1 MTADLLSELNKVP
14 GVLGSAYVTNDTVVS
29 DLGEAV
35 GGEQAAERCREV
47 VAACRNW
54 SALSGGAAVDRAVFV
69 GEHGRIVVQP
79 AGAGTLVAFTENATS
94 AGLLR
99 LKMRETSLRIKEM
112 EGE

>member
-1 MTADLLSELNKVP
+1 VTADLLSELNKVP
-14 GVLGSAYVTNDTVVS
+14 GVLGSAYVTRESIVS

-35 GGEQAAERCREV
+35 GGEHAAQRCREV

-54 SALSGGAAVDRAVFV
+54 SSLSGSALDRAVFV

-99 LKMRETSLRIKEM
+99 LKMRETSQRIKEM